1 MTTARRYAAV
11 LLVAA
16 AFAGLAVLLMPN
28 PASALETHAPAGRY
42 TSEACT
48 GLGGAQTADRTFAE
62 HVVGCGT
69 ELDAVTV
76 ARLALLRDSVCEGL
90 TAHVPA
96 ADMVDQLTADLG
108 DRADAVTLFTDANV
122 WCAGR

>member
-1 MTTARRYAAV
+1 
-11 LLVAA
+11 
-16 AFAGLAVLLMPN
+16 
-28 PASALETHAPAGRY
+28 
-42 TSEACT
+42 
-48 GLGGAQTADRTFAE
+48 
-62 HVVGCGT
+62 
-69 ELDAVTV
+69 
-76 ARLALLRDSVCEGL
+76 VCEGL